1 MTSSALYFR
10 VHPTYFAEGVGGHIW
25 EVSSGKVLDQC
36 SQSRG
41 LRGDSAPRA
50 GDSGIGSHCG
60 QSRRLRIQFPVGRV
74 EDPGDPFSSLGRHGS

>member
-25 EVSSGKVLDQC
+25 EIGSWKVLDQ
-36 SQSRG
+36 SQQG
-41 LRGDSAPRA
+41 LRGDSAPRAHKA

-60 QSRRLRIQFPVGRV
+60 
-74 EDPGDPFSSLGRHGS
+74 